1 MEQKK
6 CFGKR
11 SKNMKET
18 KFYRIGLGQGI
29 VTIVLAT
36 VLAPVGALLFG
47 CVSLYANLKKKESCR
62 IRIGVALT
70 ILGML
75 MAISYLAFGIYIG
88 VAFPNAH
95 MDYWLFDLL
104 F

>member
-1 MEQKK
+1 MEELYQLYFKDV
-6 CFGKR
+6 
-11 SKNMKET
+11 
-18 KFYRIGLGQGI
+18 YLY
-29 VTIVLAT
+29 
-36 VLAPVGALLFG
+36 VLAPVRALLFG

-95 MDYWLFDLL
+95 IDYWLFDLL